1 MLFLTL
7 ILCLFVFSCDDD
19 DNLVFSNIEPTLD
32 ERPIPL
38 IKIGEYYCFPDDLT
52 STLLYPLETNNLEL
66 NALIE
71 YSDEH
76 YNSIF
81 INELLVQNNEIYDFG
96 TVTIDDT
103 FTIKTVVGSS
113 EKEYQL
119 IFTTLPTIMF
129 YTNDE
134 IVDEPKIS
142 SKIVINDIIS
152 EQMFNLFSGIE
163 IRGGTSQQY
172 PKVSYDIEL
181 WEDEEGADTEK
192 ERLFNLRNDDDWI
205 LDAMWIDHSNSRNI
219 IGMNIWE
226 SFASAT
232 YFEQEGDAR
241 LGQSG
246 EYVELFINDEYVG
259 VYSCNEQID
268 KKQLKLDDD
277 EGLLYKGESW
287 TSSTNFNGIDEDAT
301 ASNRWSGYELKYPD
315 ENLDELLWAPLVDL
329 INLVAYSD
337 DNDFSNTIE
346 QMIDVNNVIQY
357 FIFIN
362 LIQALDNN
370 GKNLYLLRYK
380 IGYPIVFAP
389 WDLDITFGNNATVWF
404 GNPDI
409 ESIISN
415 NLFNRLYDLNVNNY
429 KNKVKTAWQ
438 EINHSNLSL
447 EISNKFT
454 DNINK
459 LIDSNAVTRDNSKWD
474 LNIDYNNELIY
485 INNWIVNRISIFD
498 NYINS
503 NY

>member
-1 MLFLTL
+1 MRLLIL

-19 DNLVFSNIEPTLD
+19 DNLIISEAEITLE

-38 IKIGEYYCFPDDLT
+38 IKVGEYYCFPDEDNF
-52 STLLYPLETNNLEL
+52 TLLYPISENSLEL
-66 NALIE
+66 NAIVE
-71 YSDEH
+71 YSQDYYSSVFIDE
-76 YNSIF
+76 S
-81 INELLVQNNEIYDFG
+81 LVESTESYDFG
-96 TVTIDDT
+96 TVTVDDT
-103 FTIKTVVGSS
+103 FTIKTVIGST

-152 EQMFNLFSGIE
+152 EEMYDLFSGIE

-181 WEDEEGADTEK
+181 WEDKEGVDTEK

-232 YFEQEGDAR
+232 YFEEEEEAR

-246 EYVELFINDEYVG
+246 EYIELFINDEYMG
-259 VYSCNEQID
+259 IYSVNEQID

-277 EGLLYKGESW
+277 EGMLFKGESW
-287 TSSTNFNGIDEDAT
+287 TLSTNFNGIDEEPT
-301 ASNRWSGYELKYPD
+301 VSNRWSGYELKYPD
-315 ENLDELLWAPLVDL
+315 ENFDELVWSPLVDL
-329 INLVAYSD
+329 ISLVAYSD
-337 DNDFSNTIE
+337 DNDFISSIE
-346 QMIDVNNVIQY
+346 QMIDIDNAIQY
-357 FIFIN
+357 FIFVN

-380 IGYPIVFAP
+380 LGYPLNFAP
-389 WDLDITFGNNATVWF
+389 WDLDITFGNNSTEWF
-404 GNPDI
+404 GNPDVQT
-409 ESIISN
+409 IISN
-415 NLFNRLYDLNVNNY
+415 NLFNRLYDLNVNTPSHPY
-429 KNKVKTAWQ
+429 YVW
-438 EINHSNLSL
+438 
-447 EISNKFT
+447 
-454 DNINK
+454 
-459 LIDSNAVTRDNSKWD
+459 
-474 LNIDYNNELIY
+474 
-485 INNWIVNRISIFD
+485 
-498 NYINS
+498 
-503 NY
+503 